1 MSQAQAQAASP
12 EGPLVQVEGIR
23 KSFGQNV
30 VLDGIDLEVAAGEAL
45 VVIGAS
51 GSGKSTLLRCINLL
65 EPRWPRSGSGSGS
78 SSSSSTSSRT

>member
-1 MSQAQAQAASP
+1 VYNRALSQAQAHAASH
-12 EGPLVQVEGIR
+12 EGPLVQVEGIH

-51 GSGKSTLLRCINLL
+51 GSGKSTLLRST
-65 EPRWPRSGSGSGS
+65 RRSRS
-78 SSSSSTSSRT
+78 